1 LWRCK
6 TPYMTSN
13 SANREADIVG
23 LVDAF
28 ARRICPAV
36 VDQHKQNSVC
46 SALGIWLLLAA
57 CAPVSSGEDRERI
70 EEALGCTA
78 SRAADLLG
86 RFYRAPPT
94 AVCTAVALWIRSTDR
109 TTSMVEWSASLPAE
123 IQRGPIPSQVQG
135 DAWVNRMTEGLINR
149 MPIELS
155 PMTRLV
161 LVSAL
166 ATKVS
171 WVNAFAV
178 ESAHAHLR
186 RSSPW
191 QVQVAKVLVDYQPS
205 RLTMLAET
213 EAAGLVA
220 VHFAE
225 AAEDLG
231 VLSVIAS
238 PSASRQRVFE
248 AAHELAQRCRNDT
261 LPAARRS
268 LFDLP
273 VGVIPGSSPK
283 RRYRHTGRA
292 GTKRILSTR
301 SFRHGGARVDWI

>member
-1 LWRCK
+1 
-6 TPYMTSN
+6 
-13 SANREADIVG
+13 
-23 LVDAF
+23 
-28 ARRICPAV
+28 
-36 VDQHKQNSVC
+36 
-46 SALGIWLLLAA
+46 
-57 CAPVSSGEDRERI
+57 
-70 EEALGCTA
+70 
-78 SRAADLLG
+78 
-86 RFYRAPPT
+86 
-94 AVCTAVALWIRSTDR
+94 
-109 TTSMVEWSASLPAE
+109 
-123 IQRGPIPSQVQG
+123 
-135 DAWVNRMTEGLINR
+135 MTEGLINR

-273 VGVIPGSSPK
+273 VGIGDSWLITEEAIPAYREGWYEENIEYTVLPAWRCESGLDLKASQLFAARSALGALLALIGTSPEGDLTNATQSAVASFTPKGFEAATTSDFGLMLGETGSQPPTHQGLS
-283 RRYRHTGRA
+283 RRARLYFDRPHAALAVA
-292 GTKRILSTR
+292 GTSADFRR
-301 SFRHGGARVDWI
+301 SQAGHTDSFCLPLFDAWIETPVEPETSS